1 MKSLQDA
8 IYNWLTIRVV
18 LDYRPDDLAAAET
31 EKMFLDIL
39 KNEHS
44 LANITVTH
52 DIMMYYVNYEQNGE
66 QKMHRFPRDMVEVM
80 LKQINK
86 EPEKYENYP
95 EA

>member
-18 LDYRPDDLAAAET
+18 LDYRPDDLAAIET

-44 LANITVTH
+44 LANITVTK
-52 DIMMYYVNYEQNGE
+52 DLMMYYVNYEQNGE

-80 LKQINK
+80 LKQINRD
-86 EPEKYENYP
+86 PEKYENYP

>member
-18 LDYRPDDLAAAET
+18 LDCRPNDLAAAET

-39 KNEHS
+39 KNDHS
-44 LANITVTH
+44 LENISVTN
-52 DIMMYYVNYEQNGE
+52 DLMMYYVNYEQNGE

-80 LKQINK
+80 LKQINNA
-86 EPEKYENYP
+86 PERYENYP